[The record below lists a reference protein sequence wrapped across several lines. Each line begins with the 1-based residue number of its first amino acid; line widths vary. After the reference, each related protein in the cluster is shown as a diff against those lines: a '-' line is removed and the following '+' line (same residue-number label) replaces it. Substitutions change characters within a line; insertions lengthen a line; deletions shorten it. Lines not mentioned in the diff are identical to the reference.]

1 MRTDI
6 IIRYAEV
13 MDDDEVSSPA
23 TYTTPGGSTTKGPAL
38 WAAVGVLGGASL
50 IALAWAIVGP
60 MRGGS
65 PDPQPATTAAPVASQ
80 ALAQPAPVIIVNVP
94 PPVVPVVTEVGAEP
108 VAAGPPAVAVPAFA
122 PSAPPQTTPSE
133 AKPPAAKGLTTK
145 INLNTA
151 TLEELDLLP
160 GVGKATAQAILDY
173 RTKHGKFKAVSDLD
187 KVSGIGPA
195 KLEKLRPLVTVE

>member
-1 MRTDI
+1 M
-6 IIRYAEV
+6 A
-13 MDDDEVSSPA
+13 
-23 TYTTPGGSTTKGPAL
+23 
-38 WAAVGVLGGASL
+38 
-50 IALAWAIVGP
+50 
-60 MRGGS
+60 
-65 PDPQPATTAAPVASQ
+65 
-80 ALAQPAPVIIVNVP
+80 
-94 PPVVPVVTEVGAEP
+94 
-108 VAAGPPAVAVPAFA
+108 
-122 PSAPPQTTPSE
+122 QTTPSE